1 MKSYFL
7 IKRLADFAI
16 SLISVILLLPLAIAV
31 ALVVKLTSEGDALF
45 WSDRIGKDNKIFK
58 MPKFRTMKIETPAVA
73 THMLENPAS
82 HLTPVGGFM
91 RKTSLDE
98 IPQLWSVLIGDMSL
112 VGPRP
117 ALYNQHDL
125 REARTELG
133 IHTLRPGVTGWA
145 QINGRDALS
154 IDDKVTFDAEYLE
167 GKSLLFDLTIFIK
180 TFLVVITSKS
190 VSH

>member
-1 MKSYFL
+1 M
-7 IKRLADFAI
+7 DFAI

-112 VGPRP
+112 V
-117 ALYNQHDL
+117 
-125 REARTELG
+125 
-133 IHTLRPGVTGWA
+133 
-145 QINGRDALS
+145 
-154 IDDKVTFDAEYLE
+154 
-167 GKSLLFDLTIFIK
+167 
-180 TFLVVITSKS
+180 
-190 VSH
+190 

>member
-1 MKSYFL
+1 M
-7 IKRLADFAI
+7 DFAI